1 MGWTPGPV
9 QRVKGSSVAATTAQA
24 AAVGQIQ
31 SLAQELPYTVKWP
44 KKKKKTNKPG
54 FHQFFP

>member
-1 MGWTPGPV
+1 MGSTPGPV
-9 QRVKGSSVAATTAQA
+9 QRVKGSSVAATAAQA
-24 AAVGQIQ
+24 AAAGQIQ

-44 KKKKKTNKPG
+44 KKENKPG